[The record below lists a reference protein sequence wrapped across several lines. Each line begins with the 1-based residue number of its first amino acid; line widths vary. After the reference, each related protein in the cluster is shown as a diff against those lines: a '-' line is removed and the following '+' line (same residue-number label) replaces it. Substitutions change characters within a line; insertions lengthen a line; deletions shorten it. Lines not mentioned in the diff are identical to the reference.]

1 MSPRRTAAAIAFL
14 YLFIGYV
21 WIIFSDR
28 LVFSLAAESSYLT
41 QLQTYK
47 GWAYVTVTALMLYF
61 LAYRAL
67 QRERNLSERDGLTLL
82 LNRHMFEREL
92 DSELAYA
99 STYAKDYAGNKEQN
113 LTVIILNIDGFKQIN
128 SHVNLEAGDRFLVQV
143 AGIMRDA
150 CHQQALLARF
160 GGDEF
165 AIALPDARWPDAI
178 LPLLQQIQQR
188 IQNLHIP
195 DAPRLNFSCSAGVS
209 LYPRDGNSANALI
222 DAATLALDQT
232 QNTNR
237 GTYTLFNAQ
246 LSEIVSSRAQLLLDL
261 KEAIEQKQ
269 LTVVYQPQFCV
280 QKNIMTG
287 VEVLVRWHHPQ
298 KGMIPPSEFI
308 PMAEESGLI
317 CAITDFVMRQAIQ
330 ELTDN
335 HLLYRDIKRVSFNV
349 SAADFNNSESCE
361 RFIANLSSLPGDW
374 SVIELE
380 LTESAAL
387 LNLEGIKKVLSVLNE
402 KGVQVSLDDFGTG
415 YSSLN
420 TLRLLPIQEV
430 KIDQSFIKDIVKN
443 KQDAKLVRTILAMA
457 QALHLRVVAEGVE
470 THAQA
475 NYLMNA
481 GCEEFQGYL
490 YARPMPIEHLITF
503 IRNLKQQ
510 RVQS

>member
-1 MSPRRTAAAIAFL
+1 MSPRRTAAAIAFF
-14 YLFIGYV
+14 YLFLGYV
-21 WIIFSDR
+21 WISFSDR
-28 LVFSLAAESSYLT
+28 LVYTLASESDYLT

-47 GWAYVTVTALMLYF
+47 GWAYVTVTALLLYL

-92 DSELAYA
+92 NSEL
-99 STYAKDYAGNKEQN
+99 TYAKERELN
-113 LTVIILNIDGFKQIN
+113 LTVIILNIDGFRQIN
-128 SHVNLEAGDRFLVQV
+128 THVNLEAGDKFLVQV
-143 AGIMRDA
+143 ADIIRDG
-150 CHQQALLARF
+150 CNQQALIARF
-160 GGDEF
+160 SGDEF
-165 AIALPDARWPDAI
+165 AIALPDARWPDDV
-178 LPLLQQIQQR
+178 LPLLQPIQRRIENLQIAE
-188 IQNLHIP
+188 
-195 DAPRLNFSCSAGVS
+195 APRLSFSSSAGIS
-209 LYPRDGNSANALI
+209 LFPRDGASADTLI
-222 DAATLALDQT
+222 DAATLALEEAKSSE
-232 QNTNR
+232 R
-237 GTYTLFNAQ
+237 GGHKLFNAE
-246 LSEIVSSRAQLLLDL
+246 LSQIVSARTQLLLDL
-261 KEAIEQKQ
+261 KEAIEKKQ

-280 QKNIMTG
+280 QKKMMTG
-287 VEVLVRWHHPQ
+287 VEVLVRWHHPSR
-298 KGMIPPSEFI
+298 GMVPPTEFI
-308 PMAEESGLI
+308 PLAEENGLI
-317 CAITDFVMRQAIQ
+317 CAITDFVMRRAIK
-330 ELTDN
+330 ELIDKQ
-335 HLLYRDIKRVSFNV
+335 LLYRDIKRVSFNV
-349 SAADFNNSESCE
+349 SAADFNNNESCQ
-361 RFIANLSSLPGDW
+361 RFIENLSSLPGDW

-387 LNLEGIKKVLSVLNE
+387 LNLEGVKKVLSVLSQ

-430 KIDQSFIKDIVKN
+430 KIDQSFVKDIVKN

-490 YARPMPIEHLITF
+490 YARPMPIDHLVTF

-510 RVQS
+510 RAQS

>member
-1 MSPRRTAAAIAFL
+1 MSPRRTAAAIAFF
-14 YLFIGYV
+14 YLFLGYI
-21 WIIFSDR
+21 WISFSDR
-28 LVFSLAAESSYLT
+28 FVFTLAAESAYLT

-47 GWAYVTVTALMLYF
+47 GWAYVTVTAFLLYI
-61 LAYRAL
+61 LAHRAL

-99 STYAKDYAGNKEQN
+99 KNKDHNI
-113 LTVIILNIDGFKQIN
+113 TVIILNIDGFKQIN

-143 AGIMRDA
+143 ADIMRDA

-165 AIALPDARWPDAI
+165 AIALPDSRWPDAVV
-178 LPLLQQIQQR
+178 PLIQQIQRR
-188 IQNLHIP
+188 IQHLHVAE
-195 DAPRLNFSCSAGVS
+195 APRLNFSSSAGIS
-209 LYPRDGNSANALI
+209 LYPRDGATANTLI
-222 DAATLALDQT
+222 DAATLALDEAK
-232 QNTNR
+232 NTDR
-237 GTYTLFNAQ
+237 GSFKLFNAE
-246 LSEIVSSRAQLLLDL
+246 LSQIVSSRAQLLLDL
-261 KEAIEQKQ
+261 KEAVEQKQ

-287 VEVLVRWHHPQ
+287 VEVLVRWHHPK
-298 KGMIPPSEFI
+298 KGMIPPSDFI
-308 PMAEESGLI
+308 PLAEESGLI
-317 CAITDFVMRQAIQ
+317 CAITDFVMRQAIH
-330 ELTDN
+330 ELTA
-335 HLLYRDIKRVSFNV
+335 HELLYRDIKRVSFNV
-349 SAADFNNSESCE
+349 SAADFNQTESCE

-387 LNLEGIKKVLSVLNE
+387 LNLEGIKRVLNVLNE

-430 KIDQSFIKDIVKN
+430 KIDQSFVKDIIKN

-490 YARPMPIEHLITF
+490 YARPMPLEHLITF

>member
-14 YLFIGYV
+14 YLFLGYI
-21 WIIFSDR
+21 WISFSDR
-28 LVFSLAAESSYLT
+28 FVFTLAAESSYLT

-47 GWAYVTVTALMLYF
+47 GWAYVTVTAFMLYI
-61 LAYRAL
+61 LAHRAL
-67 QRERNLSERDGLTLL
+67 QRERNFSERDGLTLL

-92 DSELAYA
+92 NSELAYA
-99 STYAKDYAGNKEQN
+99 KNKDHN

-128 SHVNLEAGDRFLVQV
+128 SHVNLEAGDRFLVQI
-143 AGIMRDA
+143 ADIIRDS

-165 AIALPDARWPDAI
+165 AIALPDSRWPDAVV
-178 LPLLQQIQQR
+178 PL
-188 IQNLHIP
+188 IQNIQRRIENLHVAE
-195 DAPRLNFSCSAGVS
+195 APRLNFSSSAGIS
-209 LYPRDGNSANALI
+209 LYPRDGNTANTLI
-222 DAATLALDQT
+222 DAATLALDEAK
-232 QNTNR
+232 NSAR
-237 GTYTLFNAQ
+237 GSYKLFNAE
-246 LSEIVSSRAQLLLDL
+246 LSQIVSARAQLLLDL
-261 KEAIEQKQ
+261 KEAVAQKQ

-287 VEVLVRWHHPQ
+287 VEVLVRWHHPK
-298 KGMIPPSEFI
+298 KGMIPPSDFI
-308 PMAEESGLI
+308 PLAEENGLI
-317 CAITDFVMRQAIQ
+317 CAITDFVMRQAIH
-330 ELTDN
+330 ELISN
-335 HLLYRDIKRVSFNV
+335 ELLYRDIKRVSFNV

-387 LNLEGIKKVLSVLNE
+387 LNLEGIKGVLNVLHE

-430 KIDQSFIKDIVKN
+430 KIDQSFVKDIVKN

-510 RVQS
+510 RAQS

>member
-1 MSPRRTAAAIAFL
+1 MSPRRAAAAIAFI
-14 YLFIGYV
+14 YLFLGYI
-21 WIIFSDR
+21 WISFSDR
-28 LVFSLAAESSYLT
+28 FVFSLAAESSYLT
-41 QLQTYK
+41 ELQTYK
-47 GWAYVTVTALMLYF
+47 GWAYVTVTAVLLYV

-92 DSELAYA
+92 DSEI
-99 STYAKDYAGNKEQN
+99 SYAKDHDQP

-128 SHVNLEAGDRFLVQV
+128 SHVSLEVGDRFLVNV
-143 AGIMRDA
+143 AAIVREA

-165 AIALPDARWPDAI
+165 AIALPSAAWPDDV
-178 LPLLQQIQQR
+178 LPLLQQVQRR
-188 IQNLHIP
+188 IQ
-195 DAPRLNFSCSAGVS
+195 RLRVPEVPQLSFSSSVGIS
-209 LYPRDGNSANALI
+209 LYPRDGHNANTLI
-222 DAATLALDQT
+222 DAATLALDEAK
-232 QNTNR
+232 NTDR
-237 GTYTLFNAQ
+237 GSYKLFNAK
-246 LSEIVSSRAQLLLDL
+246 LSEIISNRSRLLLDL
-261 KEAIEQKQ
+261 KEAIANKE

-280 QKNIMTG
+280 QENRMTG
-287 VEVLVRWHHPQ
+287 VEVLVRWQHPQ
-298 KGMIPPSEFI
+298 KGMVPPNDFI
-308 PMAEESGLI
+308 PLAEENGLI
-317 CAITDFVMRQAIQ
+317 CAITDFVMRTAIK
-330 ELTDN
+330 ELTDS

-349 SAADFNNSESCE
+349 SAADFNSSASCD
-361 RFIANLSSLPGDW
+361 RFIANLSDLPGDW

-387 LNLEGIKKVLSVLNE
+387 LNLEGVKKVLNVLHE

-430 KIDQSFIKDIVKN
+430 KIDQSFVKDIVKN

-457 QALHLRVVAEGVE
+457 KALHLRVVAEGVE

-490 YARPMPIEHLITF
+490 YARPMPIDHLVTF
-503 IRNLKQQ
+503 IRNLNQ
-510 RVQS
+510 RQRAQS